1 MPFSTAPRPQ
11 DTTIRAPMP
20 PMRQKRRSYEE
31 EAQAV
36 PPALAPHA
44 LLVLVCCKRS
54 MDIIQVR
61 RPPLD
66 SRGPHSLEDLLT
78 SRIRAAAARSRA
90 VRETRG
96 KVGGESFEH
105 SSAEWTG
112 STPGRPPGP
121 RAAMP
126 RSHLGQERAVERG
139 AAAWATWGKSKGLR
153 GWAFNTVVTLCRV
166 E

>member
-1 MPFSTAPRPQ
+1 
-11 DTTIRAPMP
+11 MP

-36 PPALAPHA
+36 PPALAPPA

-54 MDIIQVR
+54 MDIIQVL

-66 SRGPHSLEDLLT
+66 SRGPRPLEDLLT
-78 SRIRAAAARSRA
+78 SRVRAAAARSRA

-105 SSAEWTG
+105 SSAGWTG
-112 STPGRPPGP
+112 CTLGRPPGP

-126 RSHLGQERAVERG
+126 RSHLARSGPSSVGG
-139 AAAWATWGKSKGLR
+139 ATVDSGNISKGGQR
-153 GWAFNTVVTLCRV
+153 GIWVRPTHFHPSA
-166 E
+166 

>member
-20 PMRQKRRSYEE
+20 PMRQQKRRSYEE
-31 EAQAV
+31 EAEAV
-36 PPALAPHA
+36 PPALAPPA
-44 LLVLVCCKRS
+44 LLVLVCCQRS
-54 MDIIQVR
+54 MDIIQVL

-66 SRGPHSLEDLLT
+66 SRGPHPLEDLLT
-78 SRIRAAAARSRA
+78 SRVRAAAARSRA

-112 STPGRPPGP
+112 CTPGRPPGP

-126 RSHLGQERAVERG
+126 RSHLARSGSTRDLG
-139 AAAWATWGKSKGLR
+139 G
-153 GWAFNTVVTLCRV
+153 GWQRSFS
-166 E
+166 